1 MREPDFSVQP
11 RPLWKDLLQPAVIV
25 GALGYFVD
33 IYDLTLFMT
42 IRKDSLTSL
51 GLGHLISGA
60 AWYQDLLSWQMA
72 GMLLGGILFGILGDR
87 MGRLTTL
94 FGSILLYSVANIA
107 NGLVHSF
114 EAYAAWRFIAGL
126 GLAGELGGCIALVS
140 ETLSKERRGYGT
152 ALVATVGVFGAV
164 VAGYMADHV
173 SDIGRVVGGLF
184 GAPVE
189 GWRMSYFIGGGLG
202 LMLLA
207 LRVGVRESGMYH
219 QARDHAAE
227 GSVARGNFFALFSN
241 RDRFLRY
248 LRCILI
254 GLPTWFMIGILV
266 QRASTVFAPANG
278 ITGEPIKDNWSVAAF
293 YLGLTFGDLASGVG
307 SQLLRSRKKVVLGF
321 LLFSL
326 ACVGFYLFGSNGWSS
341 DAYYRLIFLMGFG
354 MGYWALFVTIAA
366 EQFGTNLRATVA
378 TTVPNFAR
386 GSLVPLTFLFTYLA
400 MPLAQAR
407 VSPPVAGAILG
418 VICFGAAF
426 IALATM
432 EETFGKDLD
441 YQEKK

>member
-1 MREPDFSVQP
+1 MSQPDFSTAP
-11 RPLWKDLLQPAVIV
+11 RPLWRDLLQPAVIV

-42 IRKDSLTSL
+42 VREKSL
-51 GLGHLISGA
+51 GPISEGGLGLEHLISGA
-60 AWYQDLLSWQMA
+60 PWYMDLLSWQMA
-72 GMLLGGILFGILGDR
+72 GMLLGGIFFGILGDR

-107 NGLVHSF
+107 NGMVDTF
-114 EAYAAWRFIAGL
+114 GAYAAWRFIAGI

-173 SDIGRVVGGLF
+173 DAIGAVF
-184 GAPVE
+184 GTA
-189 GWRMSYFIGGGLG
+189 GWRMSYYIGGGLG
-202 LMLLA
+202 LALLL
-207 LRVGVRESGMYH
+207 LRVGVHESGMF
-219 QARDHAAE
+219 QHAKESAGE
-227 GSVARGNFFALFSN
+227 GSIARGNFFALFT
-241 RDRFLRY
+241 DRERFARY
-248 LRCILI
+248 ARCVLI

-266 QRASTVFAPANG
+266 QRAATVFAPAAG
-278 ITGEPIKDNWSVAAF
+278 IQGEKVQTNWAVAAF
-293 YLGLTFGDLASGVG
+293 YLGLTFGDLASGVA
-307 SQLLRSRKKVVLGF
+307 SQLLKSRKKVVAAF

-326 ACVGFYLFGSNGWSS
+326 LCVGVYLFGADGWTTT
-341 DAYYRLIFLMGFG
+341 AYYRLIFLMGFG

-386 GSLVPLTFLFTYLA
+386 GSLVLLTFFFTMLIGTKAAPNYA
-400 MPLAQAR
+400 P
-407 VSPPVAGAILG
+407 STAGVILG
-418 VICFGAAF
+418 AVCFGAAF
-426 IALATM
+426 LALWKM
-432 EETFGKDLD
+432 EETYGKDLD
-441 YQEKK
+441 YQEQK

>member
-1 MREPDFSVQP
+1 MSEPDFSSAP
-11 RPLWKDLLQPAVIV
+11 RPLWRDLLQPAVIV

-42 IRKDSLTSL
+42 VREKSLAGL
-51 GLGHLISGA
+51 GLNHLISGA
-60 AWYQDLLSWQMA
+60 PWYQDLLSWQMA
-72 GMLLGGILFGILGDR
+72 GMLLGGIFFGILGDR

-94 FGSILLYSVANIA
+94 FGSILLYSIANIA
-107 NGLVHSF
+107 NGMVDTF
-114 EAYAAWRFIAGL
+114 EAYAAWRFIAGI

-164 VAGYMADHV
+164 VAGFMAEQVDA
-173 SDIGRVVGGLF
+173 IGAVF
-184 GAPVE
+184 GTA

-202 LMLLA
+202 LALLA
-207 LRVGVRESGMYH
+207 MRIGVHESGMF
-219 QARDHAAE
+219 QHAKE
-227 GSVARGNFFALFSN
+227 STDVGSVARGNFLALFTN
-241 RDRFLRY
+241 RERFARY
-248 LRCILI
+248 ARCVLI

-266 QRASTVFAPANG
+266 QRAATVFAPAAG
-278 ITGEPIKDNWSVAAF
+278 IQGEKVQTNWAVAAF
-293 YLGLTFGDLASGVG
+293 YLGLTFGDLASGIA
-307 SQLLRSRKKVVLGF
+307 SQLLETRKKVVGAF

-326 ACVGFYLFGSNGWSS
+326 LCVGVYLYGADGWTT
-341 DAYYRLIFLMGFG
+341 AGYYRLIFLMGFG

-386 GSLVPLTFLFTYLA
+386 GSLVLLTFCFTMLIGTKEAPNYA
-400 MPLAQAR
+400 P
-407 VSPPVAGAILG
+407 STAGLILG
-418 VICFGAAF
+418 VVCFSAAF
-426 IALATM
+426 LALWKM
-432 EETFGKDLD
+432 DETYGKDLD

>member
-1 MREPDFSVQP
+1 MGGQ
-11 RPLWKDLLQPAVIV
+11 LAAHV
-25 GALGYFVD
+25 G
-33 IYDLTLFMT
+33 
-42 IRKDSLTSL
+42 
-51 GLGHLISGA
+51 
-60 AWYQDLLSWQMA
+60 
-72 GMLLGGILFGILGDR
+72 
-87 MGRLTTL
+87 
-94 FGSILLYSVANIA
+94 
-107 NGLVHSF
+107 
-114 EAYAAWRFIAGL
+114 
-126 GLAGELGGCIALVS
+126 
-140 ETLSKERRGYGT
+140 
-152 ALVATVGVFGAV
+152 
-164 VAGYMADHV
+164 
-173 SDIGRVVGGLF
+173 DIGRVVGGFF

-219 QARDHAAE
+219 QARDHADE

-400 MPLAQAR
+400 MPLTQAR

-432 EETFGKDLD
+432 EETFGKRPIPTREGGSIPIVALFQKELGSDPILFGFGLD
-441 YQEKK
+441 TDALHSPNEHYGVKNYLIGIETIAAFFRHFSALQGK

>member
-1 MREPDFSVQP
+1 MSTPVIPAEP
-11 RPLWKDLLQPAVIV
+11 RPLWKDLLHPAVIV

-42 IRKDSLTSL
+42 VREKSLNGL
-51 GLGHLISGA
+51 GLGHLITGA
-60 AWYQDLLSWQMA
+60 PWYQDLLSWQMM

-107 NGLVHSF
+107 NGLVDSF
-114 EAYAAWRFIAGL
+114 GAYAFWRFVAGL

-140 ETLSKERRGYGT
+140 ESLSKERRGYGT
-152 ALVATVGVFGAV
+152 AVVATVGVFGAV

-173 SDIGRVVGGLF
+173 DAIGALVG
-184 GAPVE
+184 AE

-202 LMLLA
+202 LLLLL
-207 LRVGVRESGMYH
+207 LRVGVHESGMFH
-219 QARDHAAE
+219 HAKEHGAE
-227 GSVARGNFFALFSN
+227 GDVKRGDFLALFTS
-241 RDRFLRY
+241 RDRFVRY
-248 LRCILI
+248 ARCVLI
-254 GLPTWFMIGILV
+254 GLPTWYMIGILV
-266 QRASTVFAPANG
+266 QRASTVFAPASG
-278 ITGEPIKDNWSVAAF
+278 ITGEPVKTNWAVAAF
-293 YLGLTFGDLASGVG
+293 YLGLTFGDLASGIG
-307 SQLLRSRKKVVLGF
+307 SQLLRSRRKVVAGF
-321 LLFSL
+321 LAFSL
-326 ACVGFYLFGSNGWSS
+326 ACVVLYLFGADGWTSA
-341 DAYYRLIFLMGFG
+341 AYYRLIFLMGLG

-386 GSLVPLTFLFTYLA
+386 GSLVLLTFGFTQLTGTKELPFLA
-400 MPLAQAR
+400 PSL
-407 VSPPVAGAILG
+407 AGAVLG

-426 IALATM
+426 YALWGM

-441 YQEKK
+441 YQEQK

>member
-1 MREPDFSVQP
+1 MSTPVLPAQP
-11 RPLWKDLLQPAVIV
+11 RPLWRDLVQPAVIV

-42 IRKDSLTSL
+42 IRKESLTSL

-72 GMLLGGILFGILGDR
+72 GMLLGGIFFGILGDR

-107 NGLVHSF
+107 NGMVHSF

-173 SDIGRVVGGLF
+173 ADIGRVVGGFF
-184 GAPVE
+184 GTSVE

-207 LRVGVRESGMYH
+207 LRIGVRESGMYH

-227 GSVARGNFFALFSN
+227 GSVSRGDFFALFSG
-241 RDRFLRY
+241 RERFMRY

-266 QRASTVFAPANG
+266 QRASTVFAPASG
-278 ITGEPIKDNWSVAAF
+278 IQGEPIKDNWAVAAF
-293 YLGLTFGDLASGVG
+293 YLGLTFGDLASGVA
-307 SQLLRSRKKVVLGF
+307 SQLLRSRKKVVLAF

-326 ACVGFYLFGSNGWSS
+326 VCVGVYLFGAGGWSS
-341 DAYYRLIFLMGFG
+341 EAYYRLIFLMGFG

-386 GSLVPLTFLFTYLA
+386 GSLVPLTALFTYLA
-400 MPLAQAR
+400 MPLDHAR
-407 VSPPVAGAILG
+407 MGPSMAGAVLG

-426 IALATM
+426 LALATM

>member
-1 MREPDFSVQP
+1 MSTPDFSAQQ

-107 NGLVHSF
+107 NGFVHSF
-114 EAYAAWRFIAGL
+114 EAYATWRFIAGL

-173 SDIGRVVGGLF
+173 GDIGRFVGGFF
-184 GAPVE
+184 GTSVE

-219 QARDHAAE
+219 QARDHADE
-227 GSVARGNFFALFSN
+227 GSVTRGNFFALFSN

-266 QRASTVFAPANG
+266 QRASTVFAPANH

-326 ACVGFYLFGSNGWSS
+326 ACVALYLFGSEGWSS
-341 DAYYRLIFLMGFG
+341 TAYYRLIFLMGFG

-400 MPLAQAR
+400 MPLAQSR
-407 VSPPVAGAILG
+407 VSPSIAGAILG

-426 IALATM
+426 VALATM